1 MSVDQLKDR
10 IGNAASRLR
19 GRPTVSFE
27 FFPPKDEQMEQTLWE
42 SVQRLTPL
50 QPRFVSVTYGADGST
65 RTRTHNI
72 VTRIQQST
80 SLTAAPHLTCVGA
93 PRDEIL
99 DIARNY
105 WQHGIRHIVALR
117 GDPPQSG
124 DKSGGKYTPH
134 PQGYAYAVDL
144 VRGLRCVGDFEI
156 SVATYP
162 EPHPEAPHA
171 AFELDNLKSKLDAG
185 AARAITQFFFDPDVF
200 LRFRDSCAAAGIKA
214 SIVPGILPITRF
226 PQMIRMAQRCGAS
239 VPDSLVHRFA
249 GLDDDPDT
257 RRLIAAAV
265 AIEQVQALQQHGVD
279 EFHFYT
285 LNRSELTYA
294 ICHALNVRTPAAQTA
309 AG

>member
-1 MSVDQLKDR
+1 MTVEKIVDR

-19 GRPTVSFE
+19 GRPLVSFE
-27 FFPPKDEQMEQTLWE
+27 FFPPKDEEMERTLW
-42 SVQRLTPL
+42 SSIQRLTAL

-72 VTRIQQST
+72 VTRIQQTT
-80 SLTAAPHLTCVGA
+80 SLTAAPHLTCIGS
-93 PRDEIL
+93 PREEIL
-99 DIARNY
+99 EIARNY

-117 GDPPQSG
+117 GDPPQGS
-124 DKSGGKYTPH
+124 GKYQPH
-134 PQGYAYAVDL
+134 SGGYAYAVDL
-144 VRGLRCVGDFEI
+144 VKGLRSVGDFEI

-171 AFELDNLKSKLDAG
+171 AFELDNLKAKLDAG
-185 AARAITQFFFDPDVF
+185 AARAITQFFFDPELF
-200 LRFRDSCAAAGIKA
+200 LRFRDRCAAAGITS

-226 PQMIRMAQRCGAS
+226 PQMLRMAQRCGAS
-239 VPDSLVHRFA
+239 VPDSMVHRFA

-265 AIEQVQALQQHGVD
+265 AIEQVQALQAHGVE

-294 ICHALNVRTPAAQTA
+294 ICHALNVRTPTARAAT
-309 AG
+309 G

>member
-1 MSVDQLKDR
+1 MTGEKIADR
-10 IGNAASRLR
+10 IGTAASRLS
-19 GRPTVSFE
+19 GRPAVSFE
-27 FFPPKDEQMEQTLWE
+27 FFPPKDEEMERTLWS

-50 QPRFVSVTYGADGST
+50 EPRFVSVTYGADGST

-93 PRDEIL
+93 PREEIL
-99 DIARNY
+99 EIARNY

-117 GDPPQSG
+117 GDPPQG
-124 DKSGGKYTPH
+124 GGKYEPH
-134 PQGYAYAVDL
+134 PAGFAYAVDL
-144 VRGLRCVGDFEI
+144 VKGLRSVGDFEI

-171 AFELDNLKSKLDAG
+171 AFELDNLKAKLDAG
-185 AARAITQFFFDPDVF
+185 AARAITQFFFDPEVF
-200 LRFRDSCAAAGIKA
+200 LRFRDRCAAAGITA

-226 PQMIRMAQRCGAS
+226 PQMLRMAQRCGAS
-239 VPDSLVHRFA
+239 VPDSMVHRFA

-265 AIEQVQALQQHGVD
+265 AIEQVQALQQHGVE

-294 ICHALNVRTPAAQTA
+294 ICHALNVRTPAAQA
-309 AG
+309 ATG

>member
-1 MSVDQLKDR
+1 MPVDQLKDR

-80 SLTAAPHLTCVGA
+80 SLTAAPHLTCIGA
-93 PRDEIL
+93 PREEIL
-99 DIARNY
+99 DIARTY

-117 GDPPQSG
+117 GDPPQG
-124 DKSGGKYTPH
+124 GGKYVPH
-134 PQGYAYAVDL
+134 PAGYAYAVDL
-144 VRGLRCVGDFEI
+144 VRGLKSVGDFEI

-171 AFELDNLKSKLDAG
+171 AFELDNLKAKLDAG
-185 AARAITQFFFDPDVF
+185 AARAITQFFFDPELF
-200 LRFRDSCAAAGIKA
+200 LRFRDRCAAAGIGA

-257 RRLIAAAV
+257 RRMIAAAV
-265 AIEQVQALQQHGVD
+265 AIEQVQALQQHGVE

-294 ICHALNVRTPAAQTA
+294 ICHALNVRTPAVQAA

>member
-1 MSVDQLKDR
+1 MTLEKIADR
-10 IGNAASRLR
+10 IGTAASRLS
-19 GRPTVSFE
+19 GRPLVSFE
-27 FFPPKDEQMEQTLWE
+27 FFPPKDEEMERTLWT

-80 SLTAAPHLTCVGA
+80 ALTAAPHLTCVGS
-93 PRDEIL
+93 PREEIL
-99 DIARNY
+99 EIARNY

-117 GDPPQSG
+117 GDPPQG
-124 DKSGGKYTPH
+124 GNGKYVPH
-134 PQGYAYAVDL
+134 PGGFAYAVDL
-144 VRGLRCVGDFEI
+144 VKGLRSVGDFEI

-171 AFELDNLKSKLDAG
+171 AFELDNLKAKLDAG
-185 AARAITQFFFDPDVF
+185 AARAITQFFFDPDCF
-200 LRFRDSCAAAGIKA
+200 LRFRDRCAAAGITA

-226 PQMIRMAQRCGAS
+226 PQMLRMAQRCGAS
-239 VPDSLVHRFA
+239 VPDWLVHRFA

-257 RRLIAAAV
+257 RRMIAAAV
-265 AIEQVQALQQHGVD
+265 AIEQVQALQQHGVQ

-294 ICHALNVRTPAAQTA
+294 ICHALNVRTPTAQAAT
-309 AG
+309 G

>member
-1 MSVDQLKDR
+1 MSVDALKDR
-10 IGNAASRLR
+10 IGAAATRLR

-27 FFPPKDEQMEQTLWE
+27 FFPPKDEEMERTLWA
-42 SVQRLTPL
+42 SVQRLTAL

-65 RTRTHNI
+65 RARTHNI

-80 SLTAAPHLTCVGA
+80 TLTAAPHLTCVGA
-93 PRDEIL
+93 PREEIL

-117 GDPPQSG
+117 GDPPQGST
-124 DKSGGKYTPH
+124 GKYVPH
-134 PQGYAYAVDL
+134 PDGFAYAVDL
-144 VRGLRCVGDFEI
+144 VKGLKSVGDFEI

-171 AFELDNLKSKLDAG
+171 AFELDNLKAKLDAG
-185 AARAITQFFFDPDVF
+185 AARAITQFFFDPELF
-200 LRFRDSCAAAGIKA
+200 LRFRDRCAAAGIKA

-249 GLDDDPDT
+249 GLDDDADT

-265 AIEQVQALQQHGVD
+265 AIEQVQALQQHGVE

-294 ICHALNVRTPAAQTA
+294 ICHALNVRTPAAQA
-309 AG
+309 ASG

>member
-1 MSVDQLKDR
+1 MTVEKIVDR

-19 GRPTVSFE
+19 GRPLVSFE
-27 FFPPKDEQMEQTLWE
+27 FFPPKDEEMERTLW
-42 SVQRLTPL
+42 SSIQRLTPL

-72 VTRIQQST
+72 VTRIQKTT
-80 SLTAAPHLTCVGA
+80 SLTAAPHLTCVGS
-93 PRDEIL
+93 PREEIL
-99 DIARNY
+99 EIARNY

-117 GDPPQSG
+117 GDPPQGS
-124 DKSGGKYTPH
+124 GKYEPH
-134 PQGYAYAVDL
+134 PDGYAYAVDL
-144 VRGLRCVGDFEI
+144 VKGLKSVGDFEI

-171 AFELDNLKSKLDAG
+171 AFELDNLKAKLDAG
-185 AARAITQFFFDPDVF
+185 AARAITQFFFDPELF
-200 LRFRDSCAAAGIKA
+200 LRFRDRCAAAGLEA

-239 VPDSLVHRFA
+239 VPDAMVHRFA

-265 AIEQVQALQQHGVD
+265 AIEQVQALQQHGVE

-294 ICHALNVRTPAAQTA
+294 ICHALNVRTPAAQA
-309 AG
+309 ATG

>member
-1 MSVDQLKDR
+1 MTLEKLADR
-10 IGNAASRLR
+10 IGTAASRLS
-19 GRPTVSFE
+19 GRPLVSFE
-27 FFPPKDEQMEQTLWE
+27 FFPPKDEEMERTLWT

-72 VTRIQQST
+72 VTRIQKTT

-93 PRDEIL
+93 PREEIL
-99 DIARNY
+99 EIARNY

-117 GDPPQSG
+117 GDPPQ
-124 DKSGGKYTPH
+124 GGGRYVPH
-134 PQGYAYAVDL
+134 PGGFAYAVDL
-144 VRGLRCVGDFEI
+144 VKGLRSVGDFEI

-171 AFELDNLKSKLDAG
+171 AFELDNLKAKLDAG
-185 AARAITQFFFDPDVF
+185 AARAITQFFFDPELF
-200 LRFRDSCAAAGIKA
+200 LRFRDRCAAAGITA

-226 PQMIRMAQRCGAS
+226 PQMLRMAQRCGAS
-239 VPDSLVHRFA
+239 VPDSMVHRFA

-257 RRLIAAAV
+257 RRMIAAAV
-265 AIEQVQALQQHGVD
+265 AIEQVQALQQHGVE

-294 ICHALNVRTPAAQTA
+294 ICHALNVRTPTAQAAN
-309 AG
+309 G

>member
-1 MSVDQLKDR
+1 MSVDALKDR
-10 IGNAASRLR
+10 IGGAATRLR

-27 FFPPKDEQMEQTLWE
+27 FFPPKDEEMERTLWA

-65 RTRTHNI
+65 RARTHNI

-93 PRDEIL
+93 PREEIL

-124 DKSGGKYTPH
+124 GGKYSPH
-134 PQGYAYAVDL
+134 PQGFAYAVDL
-144 VRGLRCVGDFEI
+144 VKGLRSVGDFEI

-171 AFELDNLKSKLDAG
+171 AFELDNLKAKLDAG
-185 AARAITQFFFDPDVF
+185 AARAITQFFFDPELF
-200 LRFRDSCAAAGIKA
+200 LRFRDRCAAAGIKA

-249 GLDDDPDT
+249 GLDDDADT

-265 AIEQVQALQQHGVD
+265 AIEQVQALQQHGVE

-294 ICHALNVRTPAAQTA
+294 ICHALNVRTPAAQA
-309 AG
+309 ASG

>member
-10 IGNAASRLR
+10 IGNAGTRLR

-72 VTRIQQST
+72 VTRIHQTT
-80 SLTAAPHLTCVGA
+80 SLTAAPHLTCIGA
-93 PRDEIL
+93 PREEIL

-117 GDPPQSG
+117 GDPPQGS
-124 DKSGGKYTPH
+124 GKYVPR
-134 PQGYAYAVDL
+134 PDGFAYAVDL
-144 VRGLRCVGDFEI
+144 VKGLKSVGDFEI

-171 AFELDNLKSKLDAG
+171 AFELDNLKAKLDAG
-185 AARAITQFFFDPDVF
+185 AARAITQFFFDPDCF
-200 LRFRDSCAAAGIKA
+200 LRFRDRCAAAGITA

-226 PQMIRMAQRCGAS
+226 PQMLRMAQRCGAS
-239 VPDSLVHRFA
+239 VPDSMVHRFA

-265 AIEQVQALQQHGVD
+265 AIEQVQALQQHGVE

-294 ICHALNVRTPAAQTA
+294 ICHALNVRTPAVQA
-309 AG
+309 AAS

>member
-1 MSVDQLKDR
+1 MSVDALKDR
-10 IGNAASRLR
+10 IGGAATRLR

-27 FFPPKDEQMEQTLWE
+27 FFPPKDEEMERTLWA

-65 RTRTHNI
+65 RARTHNI

-80 SLTAAPHLTCVGA
+80 TLTAAPHLTCVGA
-93 PRDEIL
+93 PREEIL

-124 DKSGGKYTPH
+124 GGKYSPH
-134 PQGYAYAVDL
+134 PQGFAYAVDL
-144 VRGLRCVGDFEI
+144 VKGLRSVGDFEI

-171 AFELDNLKSKLDAG
+171 AFELDNLKAKLDAG
-185 AARAITQFFFDPDVF
+185 AARAITQFFFDPELF
-200 LRFRDSCAAAGIKA
+200 LRFRDRCAAAGIKA

-249 GLDDDPDT
+249 GLDDDADT

-265 AIEQVQALQQHGVD
+265 AIEQVQALQQHGVE

-294 ICHALNVRTPAAQTA
+294 ICHALNVRTPAAQA
-309 AG
+309 ASG